1 MSGLLALVG
10 GREFGDGCTF
20 DRQLLDASGGAEVV
34 VLPTAAAF
42 EHPDRVV
49 AAATSHFAPLGG
61 TVRALHVVG
70 RHDAVDDDNVA
81 AVRAARFVYLSGGS
95 PMHLRSVLKDSPLW
109 EALLGAWHDGA
120 VVAAAGEA
128 AGVLCDPLVDPRG
141 GAFTVGL
148 GLVEQLAVIAH
159 HDRWL
164 EDRRKRTLAL
174 APPGLPLIG
183 IDDQTA
189 AIRQLDGTWLA
200 AGVGQVVVYVDG
212 VEVGLDALR
221 D

>member
-20 DRQLLDASGGAEVV
+20 DRQLLAASGGTEVV
-34 VLPTAAAF
+34 LLPTAAAF
-42 EHPDRVV
+42 EHPDRIV
-49 AAATSHFAPLGG
+49 AAATAHFAPLGG
-61 TVRALHVVG
+61 TVRALQVLG
-70 RHDAVDDDNVA
+70 RHDAVDDANVA

-95 PMHLRSVLKDSPLW
+95 PMHLRSVLKDSPVW
-109 EALLGAWHDGA
+109 EALLAAWHEGA

-159 HDRWL
+159 HDRWP
-164 EDRRKRTLAL
+164 EDRRKRTLEL
-174 APPGLPLIG
+174 APPGVPLVG

-200 AGVGQVVVYVDG
+200 AGVGQVVVYIDG